1 MKGLK
6 DGSNVTNL
14 HISENENL
22 EGNQRQTTNHLQ
34 NSKIF

>member
-6 DGSNVTNL
+6 DGRNVTKL

-22 EGNQRQTTNHLQ
+22 EGNQRHTTNGNTQGKL
-34 NSKIF
+34 

>member
-6 DGSNVTNL
+6 DGRNATNL

-22 EGNQRQTTNHLQ
+22 EGNQGHTTNGNTQGNL
-34 NSKIF
+34 